1 MLTKQGI
8 DVSFAQG
15 LDTKTDPKRV
25 AIGKFTVLENTVF
38 QKSGL
43 LQKRNG
49 FKKLTA
55 LPDSS
60 YSILTTLNDNLTA
73 IGQSIASYNSASD
86 NWISRGSFDSLSVTT
101 VPIVRNNLNQQTCD
115 SAVSNEGLVCTAY
128 IENNGGV
135 LTNKFIVSDSVTG
148 QNIMPPT
155 AIPVVSGTVSGG
167 MRVFYLSNKFLILF
181 TNNIAGVKHLR
192 YIAISAIGVSSI
204 IADNQIAA
212 SYVEQANLSYDATIV
227 GTSLYVAYSTLSGGQ
242 QIAVTVITGT
252 LQPVPVPTAIIGPN
266 PSSVSLCADISNP
279 SAIVIYVVWIE
290 GNDFKLF
297 AVDAVLQQLVGITNL
312 SALAPIGNNI
322 TSIAN
327 NGVCSIAGETNGD
340 IWGINFTYATLT
352 TGSPF
357 PIIRGVGLAS
367 KVFAIG
373 DFYYFLAVY
382 SSAYQPTYFLI
393 NASVSTENNPVIAAK
408 LAYSNAGPALTK
420 GLPGV
425 TVNGDVAQFG
435 YLIKDLIAA
444 VNKDTAVPSG
454 TQTAG
459 IYSQTGINLAT
470 LSFGTSKL
478 VTSEIANV
486 LHITGG
492 FLWLYDGY
500 VPVEHN
506 FFLWPDVGPTAS
518 PNPINTT
525 VAAWSAAGGSMA
537 AQPDG
542 ATNTNAYFYQFTY
555 EWTDNQGNAYRS
567 APSIPIAVTTTGAGS
582 TGAVTLTI
590 PTLRLTMKTDNPV
603 KIVVYRWSVRQQSY
617 FQTTSITSPVLNS
630 TAANSVI
637 YVDQNSDATI
647 LGNNLIYTTGGVIE
661 DVNAPAT
668 DHLTL
673 FDTRLWAVSAED
685 KNVLWYSKQVI
696 EATPVEM
703 SDLFTVYIPPSVST
717 QGITG
722 PITAIAPMDDKL
734 IIGKDNALIYING
747 TGPDNT
753 GSNNQYSPATL
764 ITSTVG
770 CSNQRSI
777 VQMPKGLM
785 FQSDKGIWLLGRD
798 LSTEYIG
805 APVEDLTTGATV
817 LSAVNVPETNQV
829 RFILD
834 TGITLMYDYFFG
846 QWGSFKGIKAVSSV
860 IYQGKNALINAA
872 GQSFVESK
880 GFYLDGTNPIL
891 MRFTTG
897 PLRLGDLQNYQR
909 AYFFYILGEY
919 LSPHKL
925 NIALRFDYESA
936 PSQVTLITPDNYS
949 TPYGSGVSQS
959 PYGEGDPYGGPSAIE
974 LWRVFLANQRCMAFT
989 IELTE
994 VFDASQGT
1002 VPGAGLT
1009 ISGLNVVCG
1018 FKKAYR
1024 PQQAATSAG

>member
-25 AIGKFTVLENTVF
+25 PIGKFTVLENTIF

-49 FKKLTA
+49 FKKLTS
-55 LPDSS
+55 LPDAS
-60 YSILTTLNDNLTA
+60 YSVLTTLNGNLTA
-73 IGQSIASYNSASD
+73 IGQNIASYNSASD

-115 SAVSNEGLVCTAY
+115 SAVSNEGLVLTAY
-128 IENNGGV
+128 IENNGGT

-148 QNIMPPT
+148 QNVVPPT
-155 AIPVVSGTVSGG
+155 LIPVTTGAVSGG
-167 MRVFYLSNKFLILF
+167 MRVFYFANKFLVLF
-181 TNNIAGVKHLR
+181 TETIAGVKHLR
-192 YIAISAIGVSSI
+192 YIAVNALGVSQI
-204 IADNQIAA
+204 IANNEIAS
-212 SYVEQANLSYDATIV
+212 SYVSSSNLSFDAVIV
-227 GTSLYVAYSTLSGGQ
+227 GTTLYVAYNTLAGGQ
-242 QIAVTVITGT
+242 QIAVTYVTGT
-252 LQPVPVPTAIIGPN
+252 LQPVPTPTSFLGPN
-266 PSSVSLCADISNP
+266 PTSMALCADMSNP
-279 SAIVIYVVWIE
+279 SAVVIYVTWIE
-290 GNDFKLF
+290 GTAIKLL
-297 AVDAVLQQLVGITNL
+297 AVDTQTLQLV
-312 SALAPIGNNI
+312 APVLLGTEGGIGNNI
-322 TSIAN
+322 TAVASF
-327 NGVCSIAGETNGD
+327 GVCSVGVEASGNIVSLGYV
-340 IWGINFTYATLT
+340 FATSTVT
-352 TGSPF
+352 TSYV
-357 PIIRGVGLAS
+357 IVRGVGLAS
-367 KVFAIG
+367 KAFAIG
-373 DFYYFLAVY
+373 DLFYFLAVY
-382 SSAYQPTYFLI
+382 PSAYQPTYFLI
-393 NASVSTENNPVIAAK
+393 NASVSSQASPVIAAK
-408 LAYSNAGPALTK
+408 LAYSNAGPMLTN

-425 TVNGDVAQFG
+425 TVTGDKVQFG

-486 LHITGG
+486 LQITGG

-582 TGAVTLTI
+582 TGSVTLTI

-630 TAANSVI
+630 TAADFVTYI
-637 YVDQNSDATI
+637 DTNSDATI

-685 KNVLWYSKQVI
+685 RNVLWYSKQVI

-829 RFILD
+829 RFVLD
-834 TGITLMYDYFFG
+834 SGITLMYDYFFG

-860 IYQGKNALINAA
+860 IYQGKNALINAS
-872 GQSFVESK
+872 GQAFVESK

>member
-8 DVSFAQG
+8 DISFAQG

-25 AIGKFTVLENTVF
+25 AIGKFTVLENTIF

-49 FKKLTA
+49 FKKLTT

-86 NWISRGSFDSLSVTT
+86 KWISRGSLDSLSVTT

-115 SAVSNEGLVCTAY
+115 SAVSAEGLVCTAY
-128 IENNGGV
+128 IENNGSV
-135 LTNKFIVSDSVTG
+135 STNKVIVSDAVTG

-155 AIPVVSGTVSGG
+155 AIPFVSGTVSGG
-167 MRVFYLSNKFLILF
+167 MRVFYLSNKFLVLF

-192 YIAISAIGVSSI
+192 YIAISAIGVSEI
-204 IADNQIAA
+204 IADNQISA
-212 SYVEQANLSYDATIV
+212 SYTETADLSFDGVVV
-227 GTSLYVAYSTLSGGQ
+227 GTSLYVSYNTLSGGQ
-242 QIAVTVITGT
+242 QVAVTVITGT
-252 LQPVPVPTAIIGPN
+252 LQPVPVPTSILGPN
-266 PSSVSLCADISNP
+266 PSSVSMCADISNP
-279 SAIVIYVVWIE
+279 SAIVIYVVWLE
-290 GNDFKLF
+290 GNAFKLF
-297 AVDAVLQQLVGITNL
+297 AVDTTLQQLVATT
-312 SALAPIGNNI
+312 SVTSFASVGNNI

-327 NGVCSIAGETNGD
+327 NGVCSILGTSVGD
-340 IWGINFTYATLT
+340 AWGVTFTYATLT
-352 TGSPF
+352 SGAPF
-357 PIIRGVGLAS
+357 SIIRGVGLAS
-367 KVFAIG
+367 KLFAIG
-373 DFYYFLAVY
+373 DFYYFLSVY

-393 NASVSTENNPVIAAK
+393 NASVSTENSPVIAAK

-425 TVNGDVAQFG
+425 TVTGDKVQFG

-582 TGAVTLTI
+582 TGSVTLTI

-630 TAANSVI
+630 TAADFVTYI
-637 YVDQNSDATI
+637 DTNSDATI

-661 DVNAPAT
+661 DVSAPAT

-685 KNVLWYSKQVI
+685 RNVLWYSKQVI

-717 QGITG
+717 LGITG

-798 LSTEYIG
+798 LSTDYIG

-860 IYQGKNALINAA
+860 IYQGKNALINAF
-872 GQSFVESK
+872 GQAFLESK
-880 GFYLDGTNPIL
+880 GFYLDGTSPIL

-897 PLRLGDLQNYQR
+897 PLRLGELLHYQR

-925 NIALRFDYESA
+925 NIAIRFDYERA
-936 PSQVTLITPDNYS
+936 PSQVVLIAPDNYS
-949 TPYGSGVSQS
+949 TAYGAGVSQN

-994 VFDASQGT
+994 VFDASLGT
-1002 VPGAGLT
+1002 APGAGLT

>member
-25 AIGKFTVLENTVF
+25 AIGKFTVLENTIF

-49 FKKLTA
+49 FKKLTS
-55 LPDSS
+55 LPDAS

-73 IGQSIASYNSASD
+73 IGQGIASYNSASD
-86 NWISRGSFDSLSVTT
+86 NWISRGYLDSMSVTT

-115 SAVSNEGLVCTAY
+115 SAVSAEGLVCTAY

-135 LTNKFIVSDSVTG
+135 LTNKVIVSDAVTG
-148 QNIMPPT
+148 QNILPPT
-155 AIPVVSGTVSGG
+155 AIPFVSGSVSGG
-167 MRVFYLSNKFLILF
+167 MRVFYLSNKFLVLF

-192 YIAISAIGVSSI
+192 YIAISAIGVSTI
-204 IADNQIAA
+204 IANNEIAA
-212 SYVEQANLSYDATIV
+212 SYTETADLSFDGVVV
-227 GTSLYVAYSTLSGGQ
+227 GTNLYVSYNTISGGQ
-242 QIAVTVITGT
+242 QVAVTVITGN
-252 LQPVPVPTAIIGPN
+252 LLPVPVPTSILGPN
-266 PSSVSLCADISNP
+266 PSSVSMCADISNP
-279 SAIVIYVVWIE
+279 SAIVIYVVWVE
-290 GNDFKLF
+290 GTAFKLF
-297 AVDAVLQQLVGITNL
+297 AVDTTLQQLVATTSVTTFAG
-312 SALAPIGNNI
+312 IGNNI

-327 NGVCSIAGETNGD
+327 NGVCSIVGTSNGD
-340 IWGINFTYATLT
+340 AWGVTFTYATLT
-352 TGSPF
+352 SGGPF

-367 KVFAIG
+367 KLFAIG
-373 DFYYFLAVY
+373 DFYYFLSVY

-393 NASVSTENNPVIAAK
+393 NASVSTENSPVIAAK
-408 LAYSNAGPALTK
+408 LAYSNAGPLLTK

-425 TVNGDVAQFG
+425 TVTGDVAQFG
-435 YLIKDLIAA
+435 YLVKDLIAA
-444 VNKDTAVPSG
+444 VNKDTSVPSG

-567 APSIPIAVTTTGAGS
+567 SPSIPIAVTTTGAGS

-637 YVDQNSDATI
+637 FVDTNSDATI

-685 KNVLWYSKQVI
+685 RNVLWYSKQVI

-805 APVEDLTTGATV
+805 APVEDLTMGATV

-829 RFILD
+829 RFVLD

-860 IYQGKNALINAA
+860 IYQGKNAIINAA
-872 GQSFVESK
+872 GQAFVESK
-880 GFYLDGTNPIL
+880 GFYLDGTSPIL
-891 MRFTTG
+891 MRFITG
-897 PLRLGDLQNYQR
+897 PLRLGELLHYQR

-925 NIALRFDYESA
+925 NIALRFDYESS

-949 TPYGSGVSQS
+949 TAYGTGVSQS

-989 IELTE
+989 IELAE

-1002 VPGAGLT
+1002 IPGAGLT